1 MLTSLP
7 VLIITRCKA
16 PTAWPAWAGDV
27 GRLVARCACVAAGGP
42 SAMGSCPVVQQL
54 YGRLDAVGEE
64 LIGQVAVCAR
74 PGELQ
79 RAEHQSEEGQRV
91 GLGRF
96 GVGRVETR
104 RYVVDDA
111 HQFIGVDLF
120 GGGGGGG

>member
-91 GLGRF
+91 GWAASASIGS
-96 GVGRVETR
+96 R
-104 RYVVDDA
+104 RDA
-111 HQFIGVDLF
+111 MSSMTPISSSV
-120 GGGGGGG
+120 